1 MKEKHQ
7 VNEDLLIALLRLL
20 GLLRFFQAKSC
31 AEAKLVNTICV
42 ILALIQVTLCLL

>member
-1 MKEKHQ
+1 MNEMHQ
-7 VNEDLLIALLRLL
+7 ASEDLLIALLRLL

-42 ILALIQVTLCLL
+42 ILALGQITLRLL